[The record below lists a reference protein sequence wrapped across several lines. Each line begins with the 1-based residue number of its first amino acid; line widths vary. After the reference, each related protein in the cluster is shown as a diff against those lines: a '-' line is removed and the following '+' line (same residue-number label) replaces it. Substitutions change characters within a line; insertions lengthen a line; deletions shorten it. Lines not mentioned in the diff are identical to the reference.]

1 VVTSCLDINQR
12 QIWRGPRGPE
22 PGQPTKQAP
31 PTMFMCLTICTTCA
45 CHLVIFISEENLFVD
60 AIIGRPDGSISLA
73 YYLILW
79 WNNYYTYCFPESRSG
94 IWI

>member
-1 VVTSCLDINQR
+1 
-12 QIWRGPRGPE
+12 
-22 PGQPTKQAP
+22 
-31 PTMFMCLTICTTCA
+31 
-45 CHLVIFISEENLFVD
+45 LFVD